1 MLKIEHLYKAF
12 GKKEVLRDLNLE
24 IADGSIFGLVGVN
37 GAGKSTLLRLIAGVY
52 ENDGGSIL
60 LNDRDTFR
68 DASSHSDIAFVSEEQ
83 YYPIGSTVASVKLL
97 YQCVYDFDEEAYRK
111 YLKLFEIEE
120 NMVINNL
127 SKGMKRRIA
136 LLFAMSIHPKLIL
149 LDEAYDGL
157 EPLVRL
163 RFRKALADLIEDENI
178 SVIISSHNLKELE
191 DICDSFG
198 ILEDGQI
205 VSYGDL
211 LEKKELINKYQAAFR
226 EEKERSAFE
235 GLDILHYD
243 RQGRVYQLVIR
254 GNEDEVMEKLQAMDP
269 VLLDVLPV
277 NFEELFIYEL
287 ESRGNYDE

>member
-1 MLKIEHLYKAF
+1 M
-12 GKKEVLRDLNLE
+12 
-24 IADGSIFGLVGVN
+24 
-37 GAGKSTLLRLIAGVY
+37 
-52 ENDGGSIL
+52 
-60 LNDRDTFR
+60 
-68 DASSHSDIAFVSEEQ
+68 
-83 YYPIGSTVASVKLL
+83 
-97 YQCVYDFDEEAYRK
+97 
-111 YLKLFEIEE
+111 
-120 NMVINNL
+120 
-127 SKGMKRRIA
+127 
-136 LLFAMSIHPKLIL
+136 
-149 LDEAYDGL
+149 
-157 EPLVRL
+157 
-163 RFRKALADLIEDENI
+163 
-178 SVIISSHNLKELE
+178 IISSHNLKELE